1 MVGHRTIGLSL
12 STGRGATAAAFERR
26 ALRRLSL
33 RPGYMLLDLLLNLS
47 CSVYAIYLVEVNAN
61 SSLPILSE
69 ICLQLAPQ
77 LYEGIEDEAYG
88 CEGSVGY
95 A

>member
-33 RPGYMLLDLLLNLS
+33 RPGYTVLDLLLVFFLLDLGDLPGRSGRELVVANPFGNLPS
-47 CSVYAIYLVEVNAN
+47 ISMRTAW
-61 SSLPILSE
+61 
-69 ICLQLAPQ
+69 
-77 LYEGIEDEAYG
+77 AYRI
-88 CEGSVGY
+88 
-95 A
+95 

>member
-1 MVGHRTIGLSL
+1 MVGHLTIGLSL

-33 RPGYMLLDLLLNLS
+33 RPGYTMLVLHPVIS
-47 CSVYAIYLVEVNAN
+47 CSVYAIYLVEVDAN

-69 ICLQLAPQ
+69 ICRQLVQQ
-77 LYEGIEDEAYG
+77 LHESIENVAYG
-88 CEGSVGY
+88 CGGSVDY

>member
-77 LYEGIEDEAYG
+77 LYESIEDEAYG